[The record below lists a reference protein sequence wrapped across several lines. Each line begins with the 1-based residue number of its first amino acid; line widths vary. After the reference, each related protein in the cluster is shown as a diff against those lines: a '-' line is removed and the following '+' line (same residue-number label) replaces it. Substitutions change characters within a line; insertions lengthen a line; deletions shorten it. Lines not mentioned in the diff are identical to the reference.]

1 VDSVSVDGEVD
12 EEWRAFIA
20 ARREA
25 ELTTIIETESLRPD
39 ETRAFVE
46 TAFRDGV
53 IQTTGTAITK
63 VLPPVS
69 RFSAAGGHSEK
80 KQRVLAK
87 LGEFFERFFGL
98 SLGERNVD

>member
-1 VDSVSVDGEVD
+1 MTRSSSR
-12 EEWRAFIA
+12 RASCP
-20 ARREA
+20 
-25 ELTTIIETESLRPD
+25 T

-46 TAFRDGV
+46 TAFRDGA

-69 RFSAAGGHSEK
+69 RFVADGGHGQM

-98 SLGERNVD
+98 SSGGEG